1 MDYLEFKKMILKCL
15 TEDEDISKLIVN
27 ILLEQMSNIDLK
39 IKKTNDRAEIPIY
52 GSEGA
57 AAFDLRCLLNVDE
70 MEIKPGE
77 TIPLNTGLAMA
88 IPKGMVGLVFA
99 RSGLGCKKGL
109 IPSNCVGVIDSDYR
123 GEVMV
128 ALYNHSQET
137 WTIQDNERIAQMIIM
152 PYIFA
157 KFLLVDELDETERG
171 VGAFG
176 HSGRI

>member
-57 AAFDLRCLLNVDE
+57 AAFDLRCLLNADE

-109 IPSNCVGVIDSDYR
+109 VPSNCVGR
-123 GEVMV
+123 
-128 ALYNHSQET
+128 
-137 WTIQDNERIAQMIIM
+137 
-152 PYIFA
+152 
-157 KFLLVDELDETERG
+157 
-171 VGAFG
+171 
-176 HSGRI
+176 